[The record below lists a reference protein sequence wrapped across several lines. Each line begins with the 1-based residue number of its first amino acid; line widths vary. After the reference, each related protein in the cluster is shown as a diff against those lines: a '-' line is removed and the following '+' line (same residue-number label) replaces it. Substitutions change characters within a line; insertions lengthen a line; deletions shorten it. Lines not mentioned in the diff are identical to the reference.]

1 MDKPRPGIKE
11 PNVTAGS
18 MATTAQRSRISS
30 RELTGPRGE
39 LIIEHR
45 GRDYRLRITRNGNLI
60 LTA

>member
-1 MDKPRPGIKE
+1 
-11 PNVTAGS
+11 